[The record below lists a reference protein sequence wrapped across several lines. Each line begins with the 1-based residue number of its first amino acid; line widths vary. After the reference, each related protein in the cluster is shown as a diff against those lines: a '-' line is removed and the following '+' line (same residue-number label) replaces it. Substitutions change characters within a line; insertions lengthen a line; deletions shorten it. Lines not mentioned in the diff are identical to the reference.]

1 MREGAGLACW
11 LLAEKQHVL
20 GGGLVTHQVIRIKAG
35 ERNSLNTPARNSPHC
50 YFPTPGSRVPE
61 QYFSNFSCTRVT
73 RASCSNADSDSM
85 GQGWAQIPHFVP
97 APRLADAAV
106 HGPHRSREGPEN
118 ILAWPGCLSHQEPSH
133 FLSSGFVS
141 LLTPTGFSAPARWEQ
156 DRGRLMRSPRGR
168 VERLSE
174 RVLPQFPCERDYPPG
189 WAESWRGGGQ
199 AGCATGKFV
208 PPSSFL
214 GALQSSVQAAFYLA
228 L

>member
-1 MREGAGLACW
+1 MQILTQWVRDGRRY
-11 LLAEKQHVL
+11 
-20 GGGLVTHQVIRIKAG
+20 RI
-35 ERNSLNTPARNSPHC
+35 SSQP
-50 YFPTPGSRVPE
+50 PGSPMLLFMDPIGVGRVLRT
-61 QYFSNFSCTRVT
+61 Y
-73 RASCSNADSDSM
+73 
-85 GQGWAQIPHFVP
+85 W
-97 APRLADAAV
+97 
-106 HGPHRSREGPEN
+106 HGPGAFPIKSP
-118 ILAWPGCLSHQEPSH
+118 H

-214 GALQSSVQAAFYLA
+214 GAPQSSVQAAFYLA